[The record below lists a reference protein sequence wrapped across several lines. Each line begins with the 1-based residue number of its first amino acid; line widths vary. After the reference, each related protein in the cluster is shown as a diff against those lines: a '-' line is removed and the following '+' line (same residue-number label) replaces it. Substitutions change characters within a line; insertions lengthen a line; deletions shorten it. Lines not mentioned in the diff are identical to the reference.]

1 MITLLAE
8 VNTGAEWLVDA
19 RGCDAES
26 LRCEEPLRAL
36 MADMVAKLALHVI
49 GVPQWHTFGG
59 EGGVTALYMLSESHL
74 TLHTFPEH
82 GYFALNLYHCGD
94 RGAQLRPDWPALLGG
109 YVTPEDIRVQCITRA
124 P

>member
-1 MITLLAE
+1 MD
-8 VNTGAEWLVDA
+8 G
-19 RGCDAES
+19 RGCDAEV
-26 LRCEEPLRAL
+26 LRLEETLRAL
-36 MADMVAKLALHVI
+36 LERIVAALALHVV

-59 EGGVTALYMLSESHL
+59 AGGVTALYMLSESHL

-94 RGAQLRPDWPALLGG
+94 RGAALQPDWGVLLGALAAAQN
-109 YVTPEDIRVQCITRA
+109 IRVQCIARR